1 VVAPVVAAGTATA
14 AAATFGLAADRPDL
28 GVLLGIAALL
38 LAAAI
43 AEAFPLPIQG
53 IPIGATSLAS
63 LFVVGTAALY
73 GWEAATVVAFAV
85 QLLVEPIRRQ
95 PLIRLGYNAA
105 VYSLAGA
112 AAGATAAG
120 LEHTVVG
127 LQIPAATAAF
137 YAVDLFLVALV
148 VSRAED
154 ESFLPLLARTI
165 RATALVLAIMASLAL
180 ILVVLWETEPL
191 LSLLL
196 FAPLVAYDLH
206 QRSMLRALEAM
217 RSATTDSLTGLGNR
231 RRFEDR
237 LEGELRRGRR
247 LSVCLL
253 DLDGLKQLND
263 TLGHQEGDRAL
274 RAVAERLDAGGE
286 AFRIG
291 GDEFA
296 LLLVGVEAEEARPL
310 VEALLV
316 DLALDDEPLRV
327 SGGIASDRDADTV
340 HELVER
346 ADEALYKRKRKS
358 PGRVGIAEPR
368 RARAQ
373 IRVVEAGEER
383 AVSIQAATNLAR
395 AVETGARHSEGVES
409 LSYRLAHRLG
419 LTPEEVALVAL
430 AGRVHDLGK
439 LAIPEEIRD
448 KPGPLDSDEQRVLA
462 RHPVVGAHMLVSLGL
477 GKIAGWVRHHH
488 ERWDGQGYPNG
499 LRGEE
504 IPLAARIIAVAEAYD
519 AMTSERAYGGHARTR
534 EEAITELERC
544 SGHEFE
550 PRVVAAC
557 VAELEH
563 L

>member
-1 VVAPVVAAGTATA
+1 MVAPVVAAGTAMAVA
-14 AAATFGLAADRPDL
+14 AAYGLAVERPDL
-28 GVLLGIAALL
+28 GVVLGIAALL

-63 LFVVGTAALY
+63 LFVVGTGALY

-85 QLLVEPIRRQ
+85 QLLVEPIRKQ
-95 PLIRLGYNAA
+95 PLLRLAYNAS

-112 AAGATAAG
+112 AAGVTAVA
-120 LEHTVVG
+120 LDESVVG
-127 LQIPAATAAF
+127 IQVPAATAAF
-137 YAVDLFLVALV
+137 YAVDLFLIALV

-154 ESFLPLLARTI
+154 ERFLPLLFRTI
-165 RATALVLAIMASLAL
+165 RATSLVLVIMASLAL

-217 RSATTDSLTGLGNR
+217 RSATTDPLTGLGNR
-231 RRFEDR
+231 RRFEQR

-274 RAVAERLDAGGE
+274 RTVAQRLDAGGE

-296 LLLVGVEAEEARPL
+296 LLLVGTEAEEARAL

-316 DLALDDEPLRV
+316 DLTLDDTALRV
-327 SGGIASDRDADTV
+327 SGGIASDRDGGTV
-340 HELVER
+340 HDLVGM
-346 ADEALYKRKRKS
+346 ADEALYARKRKS

-368 RARAQ
+368 RTQ
-373 IRVVEAGEER
+373 VRVVEAGEER
-383 AVSIQAATNLAR
+383 AISIQAATNLAR
-395 AVETGARHSEGVES
+395 AVEAEAHAQRGRRVALVPAR
-409 LSYRLAHRLG
+409 ARLG
-419 LTPEEVALVAL
+419 LPAEEVALVAL

-448 KPGPLDSDEQRVLA
+448 KPGPLSSDEQRVLA

-477 GKIAGWVRHHH
+477 EPDRGLGAPPPRALGRPGLSG
-488 ERWDGQGYPNG
+488 R

-504 IPLAARIIAVAEAYD
+504 IPLAARIIAVAGAYD
-519 AMTSERAYGGHARTR
+519 TMTSQRTYSGHARTR
-534 EEAITELERC
+534 AEAIGP
-544 SGHEFE
+544 SSS
-550 PRVVAAC
+550 AAPGMHSIRGSSRP
-557 VAELEH
+557 AWPS
-563 L
+563 

>member
-1 VVAPVVAAGTATA
+1 VAAAGTFA
-14 AAATFGLAADRPDL
+14 AAAAAVGLAADPPEPS
-28 GVLLGIAALL
+28 VLLGIAALL

-63 LFVVGTAALY
+63 LFVVGTGSLY
-73 GWEAATVVAFAV
+73 GWEAATVVAAAV
-85 QLLVEPIRRQ
+85 QLLVEPIRKQ
-95 PLIRLGYNAA
+95 PLIRLAYNAS
-105 VYSLAGA
+105 VYALAGA
-112 AAGATAAG
+112 AAGLTADA
-120 LEHTVVG
+120 LENTFLAVQV
-127 LQIPAATAAF
+127 PAATGAF

-148 VSRAED
+148 VSRADSEPFV
-154 ESFLPLLARTI
+154 SLLR
-165 RATALVLAIMASLAL
+165 RAVGATSLVLVIMASLAL

-217 RSATTDSLTGLGNR
+217 RSATTDPLTALGNR
-231 RRFEDR
+231 RRFEQR
-237 LEGELRRGRR
+237 LEGELRRGRA

-253 DLDGLKQLND
+253 DLDGLKRLND
-263 TLGHQEGDRAL
+263 TFGHQEGDRAL
-274 RAVAERLDAGGE
+274 KAVGERLDAGGE

-296 LLLVGVEAEEARPL
+296 LLLVGVEPEEARPL

-316 DLALDDEPLRV
+316 DLELDGEPLRV
-327 SGGIASDRDADTV
+327 SGGIASHRDADTV

-346 ADEALYKRKRKS
+346 ADEALYRCKRKS

-368 RARAQ
+368 RAV
-373 IRVVEAGEER
+373 RVVDAGAER
-383 AVSIQAATNLAR
+383 AVNIQAATNLAR
-395 AVETGARHSEGVES
+395 AAEPAGGRHSESVEW
-409 LSYRLAHRLG
+409 LSHRIARRLG
-419 LTPEEVALVAL
+419 VPDEQAALIAL

-448 KPGPLDSDEQRVLA
+448 KPGRLDTDEQGVLS
-462 RHPVVGAHMLVSLGL
+462 RHPMVGAHMLASLGL
-477 GKIAGWVRHHH
+477 GGIAEWVCHHH
-488 ERWDGQGYPNG
+488 ERWDGQGYPDG
-499 LRGEE
+499 LRGQE
-504 IPLAARIIAVAEAYD
+504 IPIASRVIAVADAYD
-519 AMTSERAYGGHARTR
+519 AMTSQRAYGGRPRTR
-534 EEAITELERC
+534 EEALLELVRC

-550 PRVVAAC
+550 PRIVAAA
-557 VAELEH
+557 AEELNG

>member
-1 VVAPVVAAGTATA
+1 MAVAAAY
-14 AAATFGLAADRPDL
+14 GLASERPDL

-63 LFVVGTAALY
+63 LFVVGTGALY

-85 QLLVEPIRRQ
+85 QLLVEPIRKQ
-95 PLIRLGYNAA
+95 PLIRLAYNAS

-112 AAGATAAG
+112 AAGGTAAA
-120 LEHTVVG
+120 LDHTVVG
-127 LQIPAATAAF
+127 VQVPAATAAF
-137 YAVDLFLVALV
+137 YAVDLCLIALV
-148 VSRAED
+148 VARADD
-154 ESFLPLLARTI
+154 EPFLPLLMRTI
-165 RATALVLAIMASLAL
+165 RATALVLVIMASLAL

-217 RSATTDSLTGLGNR
+217 RSATTDPLTGLGNR

-253 DLDGLKQLND
+253 DLDGLKRMND

-274 RAVAERLDAGGE
+274 QAVAARLDAGGE

-296 LLLVGVEAEEARPL
+296 LLLVGAEAEEGRAL

-316 DLALDDEPLRV
+316 DLTLDEEPLRV
-327 SGGIASDRDADTV
+327 SGGIASDRDGDTV
-340 HELVER
+340 HELFQL
-346 ADEALYKRKRKS
+346 ADEALYRCKRKS

-368 RARAQ
+368 RTEM
-373 IRVVEAGEER
+373 RVVEAGEER
-383 AVSIQAATNLAR
+383 AISIQAATNLAR
-395 AVETGARHSEGVES
+395 AVEAGGRHSEAVEA
-409 LSYRLAHRLG
+409 LSYRLAERLA
-419 LTPEEVALVAL
+419 LPTEEVALVAL

-439 LAIPEEIRD
+439 HAIPEEIRD
-448 KPGPLDSDEQRVLA
+448 KPGPLDDAEQQILA

-477 GKIAGWVRHHH
+477 GRIADWVCHHH
-488 ERWDGQGYPNG
+488 ERWDGQGYPDG
-499 LRGEE
+499 QRGEE
-504 IPLAARIIAVAEAYD
+504 IPLAARIIAVADAYD
-519 AMTSERAYGGHARTR
+519 AMTSNGAYGGHARTR
-534 EEAITELERC
+534 AEAIAELRRC

-550 PRVVAAC
+550 PRLVEAC

>member
-1 VVAPVVAAGTATA
+1 MAAGATVAVAAAY
-14 AAATFGLAADRPDL
+14 GLTSEPPDL
-28 GVLLGIAALL
+28 SVLLGIAALL

-63 LFVVGTAALY
+63 LFVVGTAVLY

-85 QLLVEPIRRQ
+85 QLLVEPIRKQ
-95 PLIRLGYNAA
+95 LPIRLAYNAS

-120 LEHTVVG
+120 LEDTVVA
-127 LQIPAATAAF
+127 LAVPAATAAF
-137 YAVDLFLVALV
+137 YAVDLVLIALV
-148 VSRAED
+148 VARAED
-154 ESFLPLLARTI
+154 DPFLPLLAQTI
-165 RATALVLAIMASLAL
+165 RSTALVLVIMASLAL

-196 FAPLVAYDLH
+196 FAPLAAYDLH

-217 RSATTDSLTGLGNR
+217 RSATTDPLTGLGNR
-231 RRFEDR
+231 RRFEER
-237 LEGELRRGRR
+237 LDGELRRGRR
-247 LSVCLL
+247 LSICLL

-274 RAVAERLDAGGE
+274 KAVGERLDAGGE

-316 DLALDDEPLRV
+316 DLTLDEEPLRV
-327 SGGIASDRDADTV
+327 SGGIASDRDESTAA
-340 HELVER
+340 ELVER
-346 ADEALYKRKRKS
+346 ADEALYRCKRKS
-358 PGRVGIAEPR
+358 PGRVGIAQPR
-368 RARAQ
+368 RSHV
-373 IRVVEAGEER
+373 RVIEAGEER

-395 AVETGARHSEGVES
+395 AVEAGARHSEAVES
-409 LSYRLAHRLG
+409 LSYRLAERLG
-419 LTPEEVALVAL
+419 LPLEEVALVAL

-439 LAIPEEIRD
+439 LAIPEEIRE
-448 KPGPLDSDEQRVLA
+448 KPGPLDADEQRVLE
-462 RHPVVGAHMLVSLGL
+462 RHPTVGAHMLVSLGL
-477 GKIAGWVRHHH
+477 GGLADWVCHHH
-488 ERWDGQGYPNG
+488 ERWDGQGYPDR

-504 IPLAARIIAVAEAYD
+504 IPIASRIIAVAEAYD
-519 AMTSERAYGGHARTR
+519 TMTSERAYGGVRRTPA
-534 EEAITELERC
+534 EALVELHRC

-550 PRVVAAC
+550 PRVVSAC
-557 VAELEH
+557 LDELR

>member
-1 VVAPVVAAGTATA
+1 VVAAGTAVA
-14 AAATFGLAADRPDL
+14 AAAALSLTSDPPPL

-73 GWEAATVVAFAV
+73 GWAAATVVAFAV
-85 QLLVEPIRRQ
+85 QLLVEPIRKQ
-95 PLIRLGYNAA
+95 PLMRLAYNAA
-105 VYSLAGA
+105 VYALAGG
-112 AAGATAAG
+112 AAGGTAA
-120 LEHTVVG
+120 LLDQRVVAV
-127 LQIPAATAAF
+127 QVPAATAAF
-137 YAVDLFLVALV
+137 YAVDLVLVALV

-154 ESFLPLLARTI
+154 DQFLPLLTRTI
-165 RATALVLAIMASLAL
+165 RSTALVLAIMASLSL

-217 RSATTDSLTGLGNR
+217 RSATTDPLTGLGNR
-231 RRFEDR
+231 RRFEER
-237 LEGELRRGRR
+237 LDGELRRGRQ
-247 LSVCLL
+247 LSICLL
-253 DLDGLKQLND
+253 DFDGLKKLND

-274 RAVAERLDAGGE
+274 KAVAERLDAGGE

-316 DLALDDEPLRV
+316 DLTLDEALLRV
-327 SGGIASDRDADTV
+327 SGGIASDRDTRVA

-346 ADEALYKRKRKS
+346 ADEALYRSKRKS

-368 RARAQ
+368 RAEV
-373 IRVVEAGEER
+373 RVVEAGEER

-395 AVETGARHSEGVES
+395 AVETGSHHSEGVES
-409 LSYRLAHRLG
+409 LCYRVAQRLG
-419 LTPEEVALVAL
+419 LPLEEVALVAL

-448 KPGPLDSDEQRVLA
+448 KPGPLDPDEQKILA
-462 RHPVVGAHMLVSLGL
+462 RHPTVGAHMLVSLGL
-477 GKIAGWVRHHH
+477 IRIAEWVRYHH
-488 ERWDGQGYPNG
+488 ERWDGQGYPAG
-499 LRGEE
+499 LHEDE
-504 IPLAARIIAVAEAYD
+504 IPLASRIIAVGEAYD
-519 AMTSERAYGGHARTR
+519 VMTSERAYGGRTLSR
-534 EEAITELERC
+534 DEALAELERC
-544 SGHEFE
+544 SGREFE
-550 PRVVAAC
+550 PRVVAAYI
-557 VAELEH
+557 AELR

>member
-1 VVAPVVAAGTATA
+1 VVPVVVPVVAAGAGVA
-14 AAATFGLAADRPDL
+14 AAAVFALVEDPPEG

-73 GWEAATVVAFAV
+73 GWEAATVVACAV
-85 QLLVEPIRRQ
+85 QLLVEPIRKQ
-95 PLIRLGYNAA
+95 PLIRLAYNAG

-120 LEHTVVG
+120 LDQTVLALAV
-127 LQIPAATAAF
+127 PAATAAF
-137 YAVDLFLVALV
+137 YAVDLVLVALV
-148 VSRAED
+148 VARAED
-154 ESFLPLLARTI
+154 EAFLPLLARTI
-165 RATALVLAIMASLAL
+165 RSTSLVLAIMASLAL

-217 RSATTDSLTGLGNR
+217 RSATTDPLTGLGNR
-231 RRFEDR
+231 RRFEER
-237 LEGELRRGRR
+237 LEGELRRGGR
-247 LSVCLL
+247 LSICLL
-253 DLDGLKQLND
+253 DLDGLKRLND
-263 TLGHQEGDRAL
+263 TLGHQHGDKAL
-274 RAVAERLDAGGE
+274 KTVAERLDAGGE

-316 DLALDDEPLRV
+316 DLNLDDKPLRV
-327 SGGIASDRDADTV
+327 SGGIASDRDSTTAA
-340 HELVER
+340 EIVER
-346 ADEALYKRKRKS
+346 ADEALYRCKRKS

-368 RARAQ
+368 RAPVRVAQ
-373 IRVVEAGEER
+373 PSEER
-383 AVSIQAATNLAR
+383 AASIQAATNLAR
-395 AVETGARHSEGVES
+395 AVEEGARHSEAVES
-409 LSYRLAHRLG
+409 LSYRLAQRLG
-419 LTPEEVALVAL
+419 LPLEEVALTAL

-439 LAIPEEIRD
+439 VAIPEEIRE
-448 KPGPLDSDEQRVLA
+448 KPGPLDPDEQRVLE
-462 RHPVVGAHMLVSLGL
+462 RHPTVGAHMLVSLGL
-477 GKIAGWVRHHH
+477 DPLADWVAHHH
-488 ERWDGQGYPNG
+488 ERWDGQGYPDR
-499 LRGEE
+499 LMGEE
-504 IPLAARIIAVAEAYD
+504 IPVPSRIIAVAEAFD
-519 AMTSERAYGGHARTR
+519 AMTSDRAYGGVPRTKSEAMR
-534 EEAITELERC
+534 ELARC
-544 SGHEFE
+544 SGHEFD
-550 PRVVAAC
+550 PQVVAAC
-557 VAELEH
+557 LDELR

>member
-1 VVAPVVAAGTATA
+1 MA
-14 AAATFGLAADRPDL
+14 AAAAYGLASERPDL

-63 LFVVGTAALY
+63 LFVVGTGALY

-85 QLLVEPIRRQ
+85 QLLVEPIRKQ
-95 PLIRLGYNAA
+95 PLIRLAYNAS

-112 AAGATAAG
+112 AAGGTAAA
-120 LEHTVVG
+120 LDHTVVG
-127 LQIPAATAAF
+127 VQVPAATAAF
-137 YAVDLFLVALV
+137 YAVDLCLIALV
-148 VSRAED
+148 VARADD
-154 ESFLPLLARTI
+154 EPFLPLLMRTI
-165 RATALVLAIMASLAL
+165 RATALVLVIMASLAL

-217 RSATTDSLTGLGNR
+217 RSATTDPLTGLGNR

-253 DLDGLKQLND
+253 DLDGLKRMND

-274 RAVAERLDAGGE
+274 RAVAARLDAGGE

-296 LLLVGVEAEEARPL
+296 LLLVGAEAEEGRAL

-316 DLALDDEPLRV
+316 DLTLDEEPLRV
-327 SGGIASDRDADTV
+327 SGGIASDRDGDTV
-340 HELVER
+340 HELFQL
-346 ADEALYKRKRKS
+346 ADEALYLCKRIS

-368 RARAQ
+368 RAEM
-373 IRVVEAGEER
+373 RVVEAGEER
-383 AVSIQAATNLAR
+383 AISIQAATNLAR
-395 AVETGARHSEGVES
+395 AVEAGGRHSEAVEA
-409 LSYRLAHRLG
+409 LSYRLAERLG
-419 LTPEEVALVAL
+419 LPTEEVALVAL

-448 KPGPLDSDEQRVLA
+448 KPGPLDDAEQQILA

-477 GKIAGWVRHHH
+477 GRIADWVCHHH
-488 ERWDGQGYPNG
+488 ERWDGQGYPDG
-499 LRGEE
+499 QRGEE
-504 IPLAARIIAVAEAYD
+504 IPLAARIIAVADAYD
-519 AMTSERAYGGHARTR
+519 AMTINRAYGGHARTR
-534 EEAITELERC
+534 AEAIGELRRC

-550 PRVVAAC
+550 PRLVEAC
-557 VAELEH
+557 VAEVEH

>member
-1 VVAPVVAAGTATA
+1 VPVVAAGTVTA
-14 AAATFGLAADRPDL
+14 VAATVGLAADRPDL

-85 QLLVEPIRRQ
+85 QLLVEPIRKQ
-95 PLIRLGYNAA
+95 PGIRLAYNAA

-112 AAGATAAG
+112 AAGATAAA
-120 LEHTVVG
+120 LDQTVLG

-137 YAVDLFLVALV
+137 YAVDLLLVALV

-154 ESFLPLLARTI
+154 ERFVPLLARTI

-217 RSATTDSLTGLGNR
+217 RSATTDPLTGLGNR

-253 DLDGLKQLND
+253 DLDGLKQVND

-274 RAVAERLDAGGE
+274 RTVAERLDAGGE

-316 DLALDDEPLRV
+316 DLALDGRPLRV
-327 SGGIASDRDADTV
+327 SGGIASDRDADMV
-340 HELVER
+340 HELVEL
-346 ADEALYKRKRKS
+346 ADEALYRCKRKS
-358 PGRVGIAEPR
+358 PGRVGIAEQR
-368 RARAQ
+368 RAQ
-373 IRVVEAGEER
+373 VRVVEAGEER

-395 AVETGARHSEGVES
+395 AVEAGGHHSEGVES
-409 LSYRLAHRLG
+409 LSYRVSQRLG
-419 LTPEEVALVAL
+419 LAPEEVALVAL

-448 KPGPLDSDEQRVLA
+448 KPGPLDADEQRVLA

-477 GKIAGWVRHHH
+477 GVIAEWVQHHH

-519 AMTSERAYGGHARTR
+519 TMTSERAYGGRRRTR
-534 EEAITELERC
+534 EEAIAELERC

-550 PRVVAAC
+550 PRIVAAC
-557 VAELEH
+557 VAELRE

>member
-1 VVAPVVAAGTATA
+1 VVAAGAAMA
-14 AAATFGLAADRPDL
+14 AAAAYGLASERPDL

-63 LFVVGTAALY
+63 LFVVGTGALY

-95 PLIRLGYNAA
+95 PLIRLAYNAS

-112 AAGATAAG
+112 AAGGTAAA

-127 LQIPAATAAF
+127 IQVPAATAAF
-137 YAVDLFLVALV
+137 YAVDLCLIALV
-148 VSRAED
+148 VARADD
-154 ESFLPLLARTI
+154 EPFLPLLMRTI

-217 RSATTDSLTGLGNR
+217 RSATTDPLTGLGNR

-253 DLDGLKQLND
+253 DLDGLKRLND

-274 RAVAERLDAGGE
+274 RTVAARLDAGGE

-296 LLLVGVEAEEARPL
+296 LLLVGAEAEEGRAL

-316 DLALDDEPLRV
+316 DLTLGEEPLRV
-327 SGGIASDRDADTV
+327 SGGIASDRDADSV
-340 HELVER
+340 HELVQL
-346 ADEALYKRKRKS
+346 ADEALYRCKRKS

-368 RARAQ
+368 RAEM
-373 IRVVEAGEER
+373 RVVEAGEER
-383 AVSIQAATNLAR
+383 AISIQAATNLAR
-395 AVETGARHSEGVES
+395 AVEAGGRHSEAVEA
-409 LSYRLAHRLG
+409 LSYRLAERLG
-419 LTPEEVALVAL
+419 LPTEEVALVAL

-448 KPGPLDSDEQRVLA
+448 KPGPLDPAEQQILA

-477 GKIAGWVRHHH
+477 GRIADWVCHHH
-488 ERWDGQGYPNG
+488 ERWDGQGYPDG
-499 LRGEE
+499 RRGEE
-504 IPLAARIIAVAEAYD
+504 IPLAARIIAVADAYD
-519 AMTSERAYGGHARTR
+519 AMTSDRAYGGHARTR
-534 EEAITELERC
+534 AEAIDELRRC

-550 PRVVAAC
+550 PRLVEAC
-557 VAELEH
+557 VAELER

>member
-1 VVAPVVAAGTATA
+1 MVAAGTAVAIA
-14 AAATFGLAADRPDL
+14 AAVGLAADQPSL

-63 LFVVGTAALY
+63 LFVVGTGALY

-95 PLIRLGYNAA
+95 PLIRLAYNAS

-112 AAGATAAG
+112 AAGLTAEALAG
-120 LEHTVVG
+120 TVVG
-127 LQIPAATAAF
+127 VEVPAATAAF

-148 VSRAED
+148 VSRSEGD
-154 ESFLPLLARTI
+154 PFVPLLRRTVQ
-165 RATALVLAIMASLAL
+165 ATSLVLVIMASLAL

-196 FAPLVAYDLH
+196 FAPLAAYDLH

-217 RSATTDSLTGLGNR
+217 QSATTDPLTGLGNR
-231 RRFEDR
+231 RRFEER
-237 LEGELRRGRR
+237 VEGELRRSRG

-253 DLDGLKQLND
+253 DLDGLKRLND
-263 TLGHQEGDRAL
+263 SLGHQEGDRAL

-316 DLALDDEPLRV
+316 DLELDGEPLRV
-327 SGGIASDRDADTV
+327 SGGIASHRDADSV
-340 HELVER
+340 QGLVER
-346 ADEALYKRKRKS
+346 ADEALYERKRKS
-358 PGRVGIAEPR
+358 PGRVGVAQPR
-368 RARAQ
+368 RAV
-373 IRVVEAGEER
+373 RVIEAGEER

-395 AVETGARHSEGVES
+395 AVEADARHSESVEW
-409 LSYRLAHRLG
+409 LSHRIARRLG
-419 LTPEEVALVAL
+419 LPHEEAALIAL

-439 LAIPEEIRD
+439 IAIPEEIRD
-448 KPGPLDSDEQRVLA
+448 KPGPLDSDEQHILS
-462 RHPVVGAHMLVSLGL
+462 RHPTVGAHMLVSLGL
-477 GKIAGWVRHHH
+477 GRIADWVCHHH
-488 ERWDGQGYPNG
+488 ERWDGQGYPDR

-504 IPLAARIIAVAEAYD
+504 IPIASRIIAVADAYD
-519 AMTSERAYGGHARTR
+519 AMTSERAYGARPRTR
-534 EEAITELERC
+534 DEALVELVRC
-544 SGHEFE
+544 AGHEFE
-550 PRVVAAC
+550 PRIVAAA
-557 VAELEH
+557 AEELNG

>member
-1 VVAPVVAAGTATA
+1 VLPVVAPVVAAGTAVAVA
-14 AAATFGLAADRPDL
+14 AAYGLAVERPEL

-63 LFVVGTAALY
+63 LFVVGTGALY

-95 PLIRLGYNAA
+95 PLIRLAYNAS

-112 AAGATAAG
+112 AAGGTAIA
-120 LEHTVVG
+120 LEDTVVG
-127 LQIPAATAAF
+127 IQVPAATAAF
-137 YAVDLFLVALV
+137 YAVDLFLIALV
-148 VSRAED
+148 VARSE
-154 ESFLPLLARTI
+154 EEPFLPLLFRTI
-165 RATALVLAIMASLAL
+165 RSTSLVLAIMASLAL

-196 FAPLVAYDLH
+196 FAPLAAYDLH

-217 RSATTDSLTGLGNR
+217 RSATTDPLTGLGNR
-231 RRFEDR
+231 RRFEQR

-263 TLGHQEGDRAL
+263 SLGHMEGDRAL
-274 RAVAERLDAGGE
+274 KVVAERLDAGGE

-296 LLLVGVEAEEARPL
+296 LLLVGAEAEEARAL

-316 DLALDDEPLRV
+316 DLTLDETPLRV
-327 SGGIASDRDADTV
+327 SGGIASDRDGDTV
-340 HELVER
+340 HDLFGA
-346 ADEALYKRKRKS
+346 ADEALYARKRKS
-358 PGRVGIAEPR
+358 PGRVGIAAPR
-368 RARAQ
+368 RPHV
-373 IRVVEAGEER
+373 RVVEAGEER
-383 AVSIQAATNLAR
+383 SISIQAATNLAR
-395 AVETGARHSEGVES
+395 AVEASGHHSEGVES
-409 LSYRLAHRLG
+409 LAYRIASRLG
-419 LTPEEVALVAL
+419 LPSEEVALVAL

-448 KPGPLDSDEQRVLA
+448 KPGPLDADEQRVLE
-462 RHPVVGAHMLVSLGL
+462 RHPVVGSHMLVSLGL
-477 GKIAGWVRHHH
+477 GRIAEWVGHHH
-488 ERWDGQGYPNG
+488 ERWDGQGYPDG

-504 IPLAARIIAVAEAYD
+504 IPLASRIIAVAEAYD
-519 AMTSERAYGGHARTR
+519 AMTSERAYGGRARTR
-534 EEAITELERC
+534 AEAVAELERC

-550 PRVVAAC
+550 PRVVDAC
-557 VAELEH
+557 AAELK